1 MRANVMSDIRTFKL
15 DIPESEIEELKDR
28 LKRARWPDGETVN
41 DWNQGVPLKFHKEF
55 CEYWANDYDWYK
67 TQERL
72 NRFPQYKTRIDDVD
86 IHFVHVKSSHK
97 DAQPLIMTHGWPGSI
112 VEFHKVIDALV
123 EPTQHGGSEKDAFH
137 IVCPSLPGYG
147 FSGKPAST
155 GWGVPKIAYAW
166 DQLMQRLGYEGYYA
180 QGGDWGAAVTTAI
193 GIQNLGH
200 CAAIHVNMPSAGATK
215 AAKENPTDADKVA
228 LKGASFYQAWDSG
241 YSKQQS
247 TRPQTL
253 GYGLSDSPIGQ
264 SAWIL
269 EKFYQWMD
277 CNGHPENV
285 LTRDE
290 LIDNIMFYWLTNSG
304 ASSARLY
311 WESFNKAFSR
321 GDDNTVRLPTGVSSY
336 PKEIVRTPRSWAE
349 KRYTNIQYWNELDK
363 GGHFAAFEQ
372 PDLFVGEMRFWAAS
386 LRS

>member
-1 MRANVMSDIRTFKL
+1 MSDIRTFKL
-15 DIPESEIEELKDR
+15 DIPKSEIEALKDR
-28 LKRARWPDGETVN
+28 LKRARWPDEETVD
-41 DWNQGVPLKFHKEF
+41 DWNQGVPLKYHKEF

-67 TQERL
+67 TQDRL
-72 NRFPQYKTRIDDVD
+72 NRFPQYKTLIDEVD
-86 IHFVHVKSSHK
+86 IHFIHVKSSHP

-123 EPTQHGGSEKDAFH
+123 EPTLHGGSAADAFH

-155 GWGVPKIAYAW
+155 GWGVPKIAEAW

-180 QGGDWGAAVTTAI
+180 QGGDWGSAVTTAI
-193 GIQNLGH
+193 GIQNLGR
-200 CAAIHVNMPSAGATK
+200 CTAIHVNMPSAGATK

-228 LKGASFYQAWDSG
+228 LKGATFYQAWDSG

-311 WESFNKAFSR
+311 WESFNKAFNR
-321 GDDNTVRLPTGVSSY
+321 GDNNTVRLPTGVSSY

-372 PDLFVGEMRFWAAS
+372 PDLFVGEMRSWAAS

>member
-1 MRANVMSDIRTFKL
+1 MSDIRTFTL
-15 DIPESEIEELKDR
+15 DIPKSEIEALKDR
-28 LKRARWPDGETVN
+28 LKRARWPDEETVD
-41 DWNQGVPLKFHKEF
+41 DWNQGVPLKYHKEF

-67 TQERL
+67 TQDRL
-72 NRFPQYKTRIDDVD
+72 NRFPQYKTLIDEVD
-86 IHFVHVKSSHK
+86 IHFIHVKSSHA

-123 EPTQHGGSEKDAFH
+123 EPTLHGGSAADAFH

-155 GWGVPKIAYAW
+155 GWGVPKIAEAW

-180 QGGDWGAAVTTAI
+180 QGGDWGSAVTTAI
-193 GIQNLGH
+193 GIQNLGR
-200 CAAIHVNMPSAGATK
+200 CTAIHVNMPSAGATK

-228 LKGASFYQAWDSG
+228 LKGATFYQAWDSG

-311 WESFNKAFSR
+311 WESFNKAFNR
-321 GDDNTVRLPTGVSSY
+321 GDNNTVRLPTGVSSY

-372 PDLFVGEMRFWAAS
+372 PDLFVGEMRSWAAS